1 MTEEHDHYKTL
12 AMGHGIPEA
21 CADGLALYIA
31 AKIAPG
37 SFVTAV
43 LENDLREACGRADSQ
58 NRHLLFN
65 YMSFLYNDA
74 PSNCWGSR
82 QKVSEWLS

>member
-1 MTEEHDHYKTL
+1 MNEAQTHYKTL
-12 AMGHGIPEA
+12 AINCGIPEA

-31 AKIAPG
+31 ENIAPG

-43 LENDLREACGRADSQ
+43 LENDLKEACGRADSQ

-65 YMSFLYNDA
+65 YVNFLYNHA
-74 PSNCWGSR
+74 PCNCWGSR
-82 QKVSEWLS
+82 ERVREWLS